1 MDWIIIIHEDVIV
14 GWEKERNGR
23 EGRREDWTMYIT
35 FALKALRSH
44 ETVWSSTAGMT
55 AVLALAKVVLYYK
68 YEVRTKEL

>member
-1 MDWIIIIHEDVIV
+1 
-14 GWEKERNGR
+14 
-23 EGRREDWTMYIT
+23 MYIT